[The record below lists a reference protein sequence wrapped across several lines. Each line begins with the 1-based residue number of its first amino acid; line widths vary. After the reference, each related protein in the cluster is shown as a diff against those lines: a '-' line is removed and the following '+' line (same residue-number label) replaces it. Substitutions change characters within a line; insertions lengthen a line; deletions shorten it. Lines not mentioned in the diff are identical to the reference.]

1 MLVFIIPIKSAK
13 VSSSWELVSNLF
25 ERTIKSVCNQTVSD
39 FRVIVVCHERPNI
52 EFEHP
57 NITYIEV
64 DFPIPT
70 WDDNTNHASREQDK
84 QKKIFTGL
92 INVSQFNPTHVMFVD
107 ADDCVSKN
115 LAEFV
120 SQNSQCNGW
129 FMGRGYEYRDESKSI
144 LLRRKKFHLKCG
156 TSFII
161 KYDLI
166 VPNQNTQIDDIDRN
180 FLYHQRIVKILS
192 KKGSPLELLPFE
204 GAVYLTENGTN
215 YTNQKDLH
223 LEALNSNVEKF
234 LFYIRRYGKF
244 LFSRPLTNSI
254 RKEFGIYNINSSQ

>member
-1 MLVFIIPIKSAK
+1 MLCFIIPIKSAK
-13 VSSSWELVSNLF
+13 VSSSWELVSKLF
-25 ERTIKSVCNQTVSD
+25 ERTIKSVCNQTIPD
-39 FRVIVVCHERPNI
+39 FKVIVVCHERPNI

-57 NITYIEV
+57 NVTYIEV

-70 WDDNTNHASREQDK
+70 WEDNTDHTSREQDK

-92 INVSQFNPTHVMFVD
+92 IYARKFNPTHIMLVD

-129 FMGRGYEYRDESKSI
+129 FIGRGYEYRDGSKSI

-161 KYDLI
+161 RYDLI
-166 VPNQNTQIDDIDRN
+166 VPNETKKVDNIDRN
-180 FLYHQRIVKILS
+180 FLYHQRIVKIMS
-192 KKGSPLELLPFE
+192 EKGKPLELLPFE
-204 GAVYLTENGTN
+204 GAVYVTENGTN
-215 YTNQKDLH
+215 YTNQKELH
-223 LEALNSNVEKF
+223 LQALNSSFEKLF
-234 LFYIRRYGKF
+234 FYIRRYGKV
-244 LFSRPLTNSI
+244 LFSRPLTNSMCE
-254 RKEFGIYNINSSQ
+254 EFGIYNNS